1 MSTRRILGAAA
12 VAALAVPLA
21 AVPASADPSAPS
33 FTGVNASSS
42 SVDAHADGRQVAEAL
57 LFASGSDGAMVAAL
71 PSFAPAVPVLEQH
84 RQDASVVSGLL
95 DSMAAYDPTLF
106 AVVGGEIRSGDPY
119 RVEAALLRLTEAVQG
134 AAADAGASWDAA
146 GMDVVPPQS
155 AAVLFAA
162 AVVAGAVTAVGVA
175 NVVAAANALWTVNW
189 AFAADEGD
197 RATQVVA
204 EVTEAF
210 AS

>member
-71 PSFAPAVPVLEQH
+71 PSFAPAVPVLEPH

-119 RVEAALLRLTEAVQG
+119 RVEAALLRLTEAVRG
-134 AAADAGASWDAA
+134 AVAAAGASWDDAA
-146 GMDVVPPQS
+146 RLDVAPPLP
-155 AAVLFAA
+155 AI
-162 AVVAGAVTAVGVA
+162 
-175 NVVAAANALWTVNW
+175 VVAAVTVVAAVRVAGVVQTAAALWTVNW
-189 AFAADEGD
+189 AFAADEGE

-204 EVTEAF
+204 EITAAF